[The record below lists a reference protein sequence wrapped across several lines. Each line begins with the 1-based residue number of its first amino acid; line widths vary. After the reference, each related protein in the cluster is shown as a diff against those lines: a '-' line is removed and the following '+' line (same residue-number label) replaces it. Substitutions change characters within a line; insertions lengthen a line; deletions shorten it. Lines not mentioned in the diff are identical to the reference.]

1 MWRAVYRVLAE
12 HKHSTQNPTD
22 IQTNLP
28 TKQHQQAFL
37 LKRTDKQF
45 SDKRE
50 KLSEIHLE
58 IRYCRYLVTR
68 QDQGVV
74 SQDSRSGVKD
84 SRSWI
89 QGFKELDSRTEGVA
103 DCTVVS

>member
-1 MWRAVYRVLAE
+1 MIKERNFRKYIWRLDIADIWLHVKTKE
-12 HKHSTQNPTD
+12 WCHKT
-22 IQTNLP
+22 
-28 TKQHQQAFL
+28 
-37 LKRTDKQF
+37 
-45 SDKRE
+45 
-50 KLSEIHLE
+50 
-58 IRYCRYLVTR
+58 
-68 QDQGVV
+68 QGVV